1 MCNTNYIREEC
12 SLLTFS
18 QTRFKS
24 CITNLHSVS
33 NWNLFGLS
41 REESNLESEVKSRTT
56 RCWFSDFCN
65 LFSFTLNQSESHTNN
80 DLDHNCILQHKIRNM
95 NMILRRKGFQGYG
108 IPQLLIYGIIY
119 STLKLETLEFVG
131 SFPLILK
138 GFLSCFRFWQI
149 LKVNLTVMH
158 DVAFIGTVK
167 YA

>member
-1 MCNTNYIREEC
+1 
-12 SLLTFS
+12 
-18 QTRFKS
+18 
-24 CITNLHSVS
+24 
-33 NWNLFGLS
+33 
-41 REESNLESEVKSRTT
+41 
-56 RCWFSDFCN
+56 
-65 LFSFTLNQSESHTNN
+65 
-80 DLDHNCILQHKIRNM
+80 
-95 NMILRRKGFQGYG
+95 MILRRKGFQGYG

-119 STLKLETLEFVG
+119 STLNLETLEFVG